1 MPTPSQASDIVVVPP
16 PEDHV
21 GEKVELPLYARCY
34 SIVIRLAEDLEQSK
48 LAASHTDFHSAN
60 HERLVGYPQST
71 NKTGSGGTDI
81 STDFRAQKTAQHFT
95 FKLAVKQS

>member
-1 MPTPSQASDIVVVPP
+1 M
-16 PEDHV
+16 
-21 GEKVELPLYARCY
+21 GEKVELPLHAHCYA
-34 SIVIRLAEDLEQSK
+34 IVIRLAEDLEQSK

-71 NKTGSGGTDI
+71 NKTGSGGTEL
-81 STDFRAQKTAQHFT
+81 RAQKTQQYFT